1 MIKNIVSVAAAVLG
15 AGALLTGCDFEQ
27 PNAGCIVQDASFANW
42 VAQYELKAG
51 QDISTTCQTKLVK
64 GIGATYDKDGEVIGV
79 FKFADPEKENAS
91 VLTIRPRALYTRAAL
106 DPCDPAT
113 IKLHP
118 EWATSTGCA
127 PEADE
132 STSPQTAVGKLAEE
146 PDAQNFCST
155 SDWKTAVVRPRPA
168 GSVNPDTAPTTTI
181 KYKFDNVKVYA
192 AADAPGTQFSADLT
206 YTRDECTA
214 NYTVRAIWPAAP
226 CNPGSTRES
235 EKCGAGSG
243 LNPNFAIKCDTSFR
257 ISNATDDDGNF
268 LFPGTCVAANEI
280 PSFIP

>member
-15 AGALLTGCDFEQ
+15 AGALLTGCNFEQ

-51 QDISTTCQTKLVK
+51 QDIPTTCQTKLIK
-64 GIGATYDKDGEVIGV
+64 GIGASYDKDGEVWGV
-79 FKFADPEKENAS
+79 FKFADPEKEGS
-91 VLTIRPRALYTRAAL
+91 DILTIRPRALYTRAAL
-106 DPCDPAT
+106 DPNNGDPS
-113 IKLHP
+113 KG
-118 EWATSTGCA
+118 EWA
-127 PEADE
+127 
-132 STSPQTAVGKLAEE
+132 QTAVGSLGTE

-155 SDWKTAVVRPRPA
+155 SNWKVAMVEPRPP
-168 GSVNPDTAPTTTI
+168 GQVNPNVPPTTTI
-181 KYKFDNVKVYA
+181 KYQFDNVKLYA
-192 AADAPGTQFSADLT
+192 AADAPGTQLSADLA

-226 CNPGSTRES
+226 CNPESTRES

-243 LNPNFAIKCDTSFR
+243 LNPNFAVKCDTSFR

-268 LFPGTCVAANEI
+268 VFPGTCVAANEI